1 MKRFISLSLIQLFL
15 FFYLSEKAKNQIVFN
30 NKYETHQVKRM
41 KNISLKINSKTF
53 TVSVLDNATAKAFT
67 DQLPL
72 TLHMKEL
79 NNNEKFAQLP
89 KNLPTEATIP
99 ANIQTGDLMLYG
111 SNTLVLFYENFRT
124 TYSYSKIGHI
134 TDISGLKT
142 ALGYGDVKVIF
153 ELGK

>member
-30 NKYETHQVKRM
+30 NKYETLQVKRM

-53 TVSVLDNATAKAFT
+53 IVSVLDNETAKAFT

-79 NNNEKFAQLP
+79 NNNEKFAQLS
-89 KNLPTEATIP
+89 KSLPTEATIP
-99 ANIQTGDLMLYG
+99 ANIQAGDLMLYG
-111 SNTLVLFYENFRT
+111 TNTLVLFYENFRT
-124 TYSYSKIGHI
+124 TYSYTKIGHI
-134 TDISGLKT
+134 DNVTGLMA
-142 ALGYGDVKVIF
+142 ALGCGSISVTFAK
-153 ELGK
+153 E